1 MNATCLWVCVAL
13 APAAAFGQLGGIDLS
28 QLGQLARSGTSTVKS
43 LSLNAETQ
51 RIRPLGNT
59 VIQVKVYGT
68 FVPKDGEGKDGRLQ
82 QAGWTIR
89 TAGANSGWLSKPFRF
104 QGDDSEAYVDTASG
118 GLGSIFKSTAGQ
130 YTVKDSVVYHA
141 PAKAGKYKVQASIG
155 NMSGEVEIEVDANAP
170 ASFPPESY
178 TFGAEPKIDDPYR
191 RLAEHY
197 SPFVAQETWFQ
208 WTADALTRSDFDD
221 DWNASNNWDNL
232 GKGST
237 QAYVYYAAIESR
249 SHWFLI
255 YNFFHARDYSD
266 NCVVGTCHEN
276 DNEGIVLAV
285 RKNGSEF
292 GTLETMETLAHNNVY
307 SYVNDRAIRRGVH
320 DIEGTIAL
328 HDGSHPMVF
337 LEAGGHGALGA
348 TDKKSLFDPGAKT
361 WRSNTGI
368 TYYFKGIAERPKS
381 GMDRDIGYE
390 LLPIYHHWWA
400 RARRDT
406 AGSLFGAFYR
416 YEPLGGRP
424 GMKVP
429 EVAGAFAGKQYGE
442 DKAKPF
448 WGWHDTRTQKDRIL
462 ATGQWATDPAY
473 AVSRDLTFPADKS
486 VSLEYVFNPYLNTPD
501 VPFLAV
507 VRNVQKGEVAPGA
520 AYRGPAPQLEPS
532 AGAAGGPPPQAGAAG
547 ASDGLAPQAGTA
559 GSQSIFD
566 LPSAAQPSSGQCEVE
581 VRVDGTVFLTFNGTV
596 PIYEVTSGAPP
607 EARSATCS
615 APPPFDAKFAVERRS
630 GRGAVRLPD
639 PRSPRVEISDPSRG
653 AADYR
658 ILLRWEPR

>member
-1 MNATCLWVCVAL
+1 MNKSKSLSRSAAFLSVCLAL
-13 APAAAFGQLGGIDLS
+13 APATAFGQFGQIDLS
-28 QLGQLARSGTSTVKS
+28 QLGQLGRSGASTVKS
-43 LSLNAETQ
+43 LTLQAESP
-51 RIRPLGNT
+51 RLRPLGST

-68 FVPKDGEGKDGRLQ
+68 FAAKDGESKDGRLQ
-82 QAGWTIR
+82 QAGWNIR
-89 TAGANSGWLSKPFRF
+89 AAGSDAGWLSKPFRYQGQDTEAFVDVAASRVGGIF
-104 QGDDSEAYVDTASG
+104 QSA
-118 GLGSIFKSTAGQ
+118 AGQ

-141 PAKAGKYKVQASIG
+141 PDKAGKYKVQASIG
-155 NMSGEVEIEVDANAP
+155 NLSGEVEIEVDADAP

-178 TFGAEPKIDDPYR
+178 TFGAEPPLEDPYR

-197 SPFVAQETWFQ
+197 SPFVAQETWFH

-221 DWNASNNWDNL
+221 DWDASNNWDNL

-237 QAYVYYAAIESR
+237 QAYVYYAAIESQ

-285 RKNGSEF
+285 RKDGSEF
-292 GTLETMETLAHNNVY
+292 GKLETMETLAHNNVY
-307 SYVNDRAIRRGVH
+307 SYVNDRAIKRGAH
-320 DIEGTIAL
+320 NIDGNIAL

-348 TDKKSLFDPGAKT
+348 TDKKSLFDPASKK
-361 WRSNTGI
+361 WKVNTGI
-368 TYYFKGIAERPKS
+368 TYVYKGLAERPKS
-381 GMDRDIGYE
+381 GVDQNVGYE

-406 AGSLFGAFYR
+406 AGSLMGAFYR
-416 YEPLGGRP
+416 YEPFGGRP
-424 GMKVP
+424 GMKLA

-448 WGWHDTRTQKDRIL
+448 WGWHDTATRKSRIL

-473 AVSRDLTFPADKS
+473 AVSRNLTFPAGRA

-501 VPFLAV
+501 VPFFPI
-507 VRNVQKGEVAPGA
+507 VRNVQSGEVAPGA
-520 AYRGPAPQLEPS
+520 PYRGPSLQAVS
-532 AGAAGGPPPQAGAAG
+532 GGPAPEPPPAPATP
-547 ASDGLAPQAGTA
+547 ASIPA
-559 GSQSIFD
+559 SIFD
-566 LPSAAQPSSGQCEVE
+566 TPGSGDPPSSGRCEVE
-581 VRVDGTVFLTFNGTV
+581 VRVDGTVFLTFNGTT
-596 PIYEVTSGAPP
+596 PLFEVASGAAP
-607 EARSATCS
+607 ELRSATCS
-615 APPPFDAKFAVERRS
+615 GPPPADAKFAVERRS
-630 GRGAVRLPD
+630 GRGMVRLPD
-639 PRSPRVEISDPSRG
+639 ARSPQVEIADPSRG